1 MFGVREAIVSLGFFG
16 ALYCILSLLVVAA
29 WSAWI
34 YFRPGASLPAQ
45 WLFAL
50 RMFPLA
56 ASVLVTLF
64 FAFPAFLLLE
74 SNAMDE
80 DSGTLLFSICSL
92 LILGVGLARILSAR
106 SQTSRI
112 VEEWMKDASALWGH
126 VTAPAPTLQTRI
138 GVPPLVLVGVSH
150 PRVLV
155 SEEAVSLLSYDELRT
170 AVQHEMAHV
179 RSRDNLKKLILHGTV
194 FPGMA
199 SLENAW
205 QEAAELAADEAAVS
219 SRQEA
224 VDLAAALVK
233 MSELVPVWDTP
244 ALATN
249 LVNVRALVALRVQRL
264 LSWNGG
270 KLGARFRLTHA
281 LLLMLI
287 PVVYVAANYG
297 RALLLT
303 HRFTEWFI
311 H

>member
-16 ALYCILSLLVVAA
+16 ALYCILSLMVVSA
-29 WSAWI
+29 WSAWR
-34 YFRPGASLPAQ
+34 YFRPAACLSAH

-56 ASVLVTLF
+56 ASALITVF

-74 SNAMDE
+74 SNAIDE
-80 DSGTLLFSICSL
+80 DGGTLVFSICSL
-92 LILGVGLARILSAR
+92 VILGVGLARILSAR
-106 SQTSRI
+106 NHTARI
-112 VEEWMKDASALWGH
+112 VGEWMKGAIVLRADGR
-126 VTAPAPTLQTRI
+126 APTLRTRA
-138 GVPPLVLVGVSH
+138 GVPPLVLVGVSR
-150 PRVLV
+150 PQVLV
-155 SEEAVSLLSYDELRT
+155 SEEAVSLLSQDELRT
-170 AVQHEMAHV
+170 AVQHEMSHI
-179 RSRDNLKKLILHGTV
+179 RSRDNLKKLILHGAV

-219 SRQEA
+219 SRREA

-233 MSELVPVWDTP
+233 MSQLVPVQDTP
-244 ALATN
+244 ALTTN
-249 LVNVRALVALRVQRL
+249 LVNVRAVVALRVQRL

-270 KLGARFRLTHA
+270 KPGARVRPNHA
-281 LLLMLI
+281 LLAMLI
-287 PVVYVAANYG
+287 PVVYVATNYG
-297 RALLLT
+297 RALSLT